1 MRSGKILIRIC
12 VVHDNVK
19 QKKTSEILRLK
30 ENVISSFAAPF
41 SDNENQGLTLSLNER
56 KS

>member
-1 MRSGKILIRIC
+1 MKSGKILIRIC